1 MAYAGQSKKFRCEV
15 HIFAKISEFFF
26 HLLVSECLG
35 INSSNSD
42 LFANNL
48 QEMDLRDLN
57 FTSILL
63 AHLKRITQL
72 KKNFKKPFLGT
83 FLVGRKEMGHYKQFD
98 LLIHVLP
105 EMLIELRGNIS
116 LSGEGV

>member
-63 AHLKRITQL
+63 AHLKRIIQL
-72 KKNFKKPFLGT
+72 KKNLKKPFLGT
-83 FLVGRKEMGHYKQFD
+83 FLVGRKEMGH
-98 LLIHVLP
+98 
-105 EMLIELRGNIS
+105 
-116 LSGEGV
+116 